1 MSQLVVLNLG
11 KGNWQQGFPSIAAQ
25 IWTDSQAN
33 PIQVTGSLPALPEL
47 HQCSQ
52 QWRNLYQALY
62 RHLGGTQMGALRSVF
77 EIDETDVTHVSKSEF
92 KTLCQT
98 LHRLLNQALSDP
110 AFQAIDRRLRTQL
123 NPVEEVRLVILAEQ
137 LEILRFPWEH
147 WQFFDDYPRAEL
159 ALNPPNY
166 GRSFTKREAVQAR
179 KVRILAILGNSQGIE
194 IDHDRTLLNLL
205 PQADVHFLVEPSS
218 QQLNQQLW
226 EQPWDILFFAGHS
239 SSQSQGILQLNPQEE
254 ITIEDLKY
262 GLRRSIEQG
271 LKLAIFNSCD
281 GLGLAQDLATLHI
294 PQMIVMREPVP
305 DRVAQ
310 EFLKYFLTA
319 FSAGESLYLAVRE
332 AREKLQAIEAQYP
345 CASWLPV
352 LCQNPA
358 EPSPRWQDWCA
369 VAAAP
374 SPQLPQRSLSMGLAS
389 GALVAG
395 LVLAVR
401 ALGWLQTVEL
411 AAWDGLMRLRPV
423 EPPDDRIVVVTI
435 GDQDIQAQG
444 NEPRRGSLS
453 DRTTRQLLT
462 QLNQAQ
468 PRVIGLDIYRD
479 FSASDPQLAK
489 LLKGDRLVAICK
501 RPDAQDDASGILPPP
516 ETPGKQVGFSD
527 FVQDADGI
535 VRRQLISMS
544 PQSTSR
550 CTASYSF
557 SAQLA
562 FRYLASQGVAIDFT
576 PQQQLKLGQAVVNKL
591 GNRSSGYQPVDAAGI
606 QLLLNYRNVGS
617 PASPKNVARQ
627 ISLTQFLKGEVNPDL
642 FRDRIVIVGVVT
654 PNTGDIWPTPYGQ
667 AFAQRL
673 PGVMVQ
679 AQMVSQL
686 LSLALDRR
694 PILQP
699 WPFWA
704 EGIWIVGWSLGGAVL
719 GVGLRSLRYW
729 CGAVVI
735 GSSLL
740 LITSYVLLLQGV
752 WVPLI
757 PPLMGLFISSS
768 LSRIVQFKSSDL
780 EMRPGVIPS

>member
-25 IWTDSQAN
+25 IWAESQTN
-33 PIQVTGSLPALPEL
+33 PIQVMGSLPALPEL
-47 HQCSQ
+47 QRCFQ
-52 QWRNLYQALY
+52 QWRDLYQALY
-62 RHLGGTQMGALRSVF
+62 RHLGGSQLGGLRSIF

-98 LHRLLNQALSDP
+98 LHSLLNQALSDP
-110 AFQAIDRRLRTQL
+110 AFQAIERQLRTQL
-123 NPVEEVRLVILAEQ
+123 NPIEEVRLVILADQ
-137 LEILRFPWEH
+137 LEMLRFPWEH

-166 GRSFTKREAVQAR
+166 GRSITKRDPIQSR
-179 KVRILAILGNSQGIE
+179 KVRILAVLGNSQGIE
-194 IDHDRTLLNLL
+194 IEHDRTLLSQL
-205 PQADVHFLVEPSS
+205 PQVDLQFLVEPTA
-218 QQLNQQLW
+218 QQLNHQLW

-239 SSQSQGILQLNPQEE
+239 SSRSRGILQLNPQEE

-262 GLRRSIEQG
+262 SLRRSIEQG

-310 EFLKYFLTA
+310 EFLKYFLTT
-319 FSAGESLYLAVRE
+319 FSAGQSLYLAVRE

-358 EPSPRWQDWCA
+358 EPSPRWQDWCTLP
-369 VAAAP
+369 AAP
-374 SPQLPQRSLSMGLAS
+374 APKFPLRSLSIGVTS
-389 GALVAG
+389 GILVAG
-395 LVLAVR
+395 LVIAVR
-401 ALGWLQTVEL
+401 ALGWLQTAEL
-411 AAWDGLMRLRPV
+411 ATWDGLMRLRPG
-423 EPPDDRIVVVTI
+423 ESPDDRIVVITI

-453 DRTTRQLLT
+453 DLTTRQLLT
-462 QLNQAQ
+462 QLTQAQ

-489 LLKGDRLVAICK
+489 LLKSDRLVAICK

-527 FVQDADGI
+527 FVQDSDGI

-576 PQQQLKLGQAVVNKL
+576 PQQQLKLGQTVLNKL
-591 GNRSSGYQPVDAAGI
+591 GPRSSGYQPVDAAGI
-606 QLLLNYRNVGS
+606 QFLLNYRNVGS
-617 PASPKNVARQ
+617 PASPRNVARQ
-627 ISLTQFLKGEVNPDL
+627 IALTQLLKGEVNPEI

-667 AFAQRL
+667 AFATRL

-686 LSLALDRR
+686 LSVALDRR
-694 PILQP
+694 PMIHP
-699 WPFWA
+699 WPFLA
-704 EGIWIVGWSLGGAVL
+704 EGLWIVGWSLTAVAVGL
-719 GVGLRSLRYW
+719 GVRSRRYW
-729 CGAVVI
+729 ISAMVS
-735 GSSLL
+735 GSGL
-740 LITSYVLLLQGV
+740 LIITAYLLLLQGA
-752 WVPLI
+752 WVPLL
-757 PPLMGLFISSS
+757 PPMIGLWASSS
-768 LSRIVQFKSSDL
+768 LTRAIKFKPSNL
-780 EMRPGVIPS
+780 GVKP